1 MTGKKAGAALLF
13 ARFRVSIELVKH
25 KIWEYVNQRVK
36 VNALGVLYRGLFKGA
51 DEDWVFL
58 QTRTTWVQIPWL
70 EITSFEPDDTVEDE
84 YFEKK
89 DFVPEPDV
97 KKPPE
102 LKVIK
107 GGLES
112 PGSTAPEK
120 IGEDPEKKNKN

>member
-1 MTGKKAGAALLF
+1 V
-13 ARFRVSIELVKH
+13 R
-25 KIWEYVNQRVK
+25 
-36 VNALGVLYRGLFKGA
+36 VNALGVQYKGIFKGA

-84 YFEKK
+84 FFEKM
-89 DFVPEPDV
+89 DYSAGPDA
-97 KKPPE
+97 KEPPE

-112 PGSTAPEK
+112 HAPS
-120 IGEDPEKKNKN
+120 GPETTKKETPKKNKD